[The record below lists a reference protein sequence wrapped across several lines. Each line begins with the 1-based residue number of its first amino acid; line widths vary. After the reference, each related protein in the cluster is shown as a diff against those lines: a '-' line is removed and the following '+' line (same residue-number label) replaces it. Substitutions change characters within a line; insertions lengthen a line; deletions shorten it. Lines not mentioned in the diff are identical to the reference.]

1 MLGSCQGARITAKEF
16 VMREDILDRLVALRP
31 ALCRQAVRL
40 IGGRTQL
47 GTPED
52 FVQDTMVTALQ
63 IGHRYDEDNLFGWLL
78 AILDGHIR
86 NASRR
91 AWVRT
96 SVPLMQP
103 NVTDGD
109 ENEEIMI
116 EVPVAASQH
125 STVELDDVLAVLQT
139 LPEAD
144 QEIIRLSRFE
154 GLSHEQIAEQLNVQ
168 LGTAYS
174 RLSRATA
181 RLRAACEAAPGIPD
195 GPVHSTCGRAA

>member
-1 MLGSCQGARITAKEF
+1 
-16 VMREDILDRLVALRP
+16 MREDFLDRLVALRP

-52 FVQDTMVTALQ
+52 FVQDTMVTALRV
-63 IGHRYDEDNLFGWLL
+63 GHRYDEDNLFGWLL

-91 AWVRT
+91 AWVRR
-96 SVPLMQP
+96 SVPLMQS
-103 NVTDGD
+103 NATADGD
-109 ENEEIMI
+109 EGGETMI
-116 EVPVAASQH
+116 EVPVAASQD
-125 STVELDDVLAVLQT
+125 STIELDDVLAVLQT

-144 QEIIRLSRFE
+144 QEIIRLSRFD
-154 GLSHEQIAEQLNVQ
+154 GLSHEEIAEQLNVQ

-181 RLRAACEAAPGIPD
+181 KLRAACEAAPEDPQEAVR
-195 GPVHSTCGRAA
+195 GPLPRPASRRRVA

>member
-1 MLGSCQGARITAKEF
+1 MP
-16 VMREDILDRLVALRP
+16 EDFLDRLVALRP

-52 FVQDTMVTALQ
+52 FVQDAMVTALQ

-96 SVPLMQP
+96 SVPLMQS
-103 NVTDGD
+103 NATADGD
-109 ENEEIMI
+109 ESDETMI
-116 EVPVAASQH
+116 EFPVAASQDA
-125 STVELDDVLAVLQT
+125 TVELDDVLTVLQT
-139 LPEAD
+139 LPAAD
-144 QEIIRLSRFE
+144 QEIIWLSRFD
-154 GLSHEQIAEQLNVQ
+154 GLSHEEIAEQLNVQ

-181 RLRAACEAAPGIPD
+181 KLRAACEAAPGIPD
-195 GPVHSTCGRAA
+195 EPLHSTCGRAA

>member
-1 MLGSCQGARITAKEF
+1 
-16 VMREDILDRLVALRP
+16 MREDFLDRLVALRP

-52 FVQDTMVTALQ
+52 FAQDTMVTALQ

-96 SVPLMQP
+96 SVPLMQS
-103 NVTDGD
+103 NTAADGD
-109 ENEEIMI
+109 DGGETMI
-116 EVPVAASQH
+116 EVPVAATQDLS
-125 STVELDDVLAVLQT
+125 VEVDDVLAVLQT

-144 QEIIRLSRFE
+144 QEIIRLHRLD
-154 GLSHEQIAEQLNVQ
+154 GLSHEEIAER
-168 LGTAYS
+168 LGVAPGTIHS

-181 RLRAACEAAPGIPD
+181 KLRAACEAAPEDPQEGVR
-195 GPVHSTCGRAA
+195 GPLSRPRPASRRRVA

>member
-1 MLGSCQGARITAKEF
+1 
-16 VMREDILDRLVALRP
+16 MREEFLDRLVALRP

-52 FVQDTMVTALQ
+52 FVQDAMVTALQ

-78 AILDGHIR
+78 AILDSHIR

-96 SVPLMQP
+96 SVPLMQS
-103 NVTDGD
+103 NATADGGEGD
-109 ENEEIMI
+109 ETMI
-116 EVPVAASQH
+116 EFPVAASQD
-125 STVELDDVLAVLQT
+125 STIELDDVLAVLQT

-154 GLSHEQIAEQLNVQ
+154 GLSHEEIAEQLNVQ

-181 RLRAACEAAPGIPD
+181 KLRAACEAAPGIPD
-195 GPVHSTCGRAA
+195 ERLHSTCGRAA

>member
-1 MLGSCQGARITAKEF
+1 
-16 VMREDILDRLVALRP
+16 MREDFLDRLVALRP

-52 FVQDTMVTALQ
+52 FVQDTMVTALRV
-63 IGHRYDEDNLFGWLL
+63 GHRYDEDNLFGWLL
-78 AILDGHIR
+78 AILDGHIC

-103 NVTDGD
+103 NVTDGG
-109 ENEEIMI
+109 ESEEIMI
-116 EVPVAASQH
+116 EVPVAASQD

-181 RLRAACEAAPGIPD
+181 KLRAACEGAPED
-195 GPVHSTCGRAA
+195 SEEDVRGPLPLPASRRRVA